1 MGLEMESDSDK
12 NSTGLSPNTVLPSPR
27 QCLNLEKRNARAKPT
42 RRDGILRVKEGF
54 TEISFR
60 RYRSASC
67 KSTQSR
73 PFGLEDSIE
82 LKRGSIYQC
91 SKKVRKMKKMGAIEE
106 RKKIEL
112 SCSSDTSFSFR
123 VVDSLCSSDEEEEST
138 QKRNSVM
145 SISSKSNA
153 SSVYKPCLE
162 PCPSDA
168 FIEFC
173 LNSDGREKHSAETRR
188 RDTFK
193 DLNFRCD
200 EVAGPVN
207 DGNTLERDKVLTFQ
221 KSHSAKVEMHC
232 SPSQSESN
240 HSSRASSK
248 TRFSPIRK
256 IFDPFMKSKSLR
268 SPLGYMV
275 QPDEVVKTGMEKMRR
290 EGTLRK
296 SLLHDFSHTV
306 QNSEFDSQFVKKDQ
320 HHSVV
325 ANSPVHLHGL
335 LKLESKQG
343 VPFLEFSLNCP
354 EDVIV
359 ARAWKEDNAFNWV
372 YTFHSIDGRKK
383 SNASGWGSSDINKE
397 CSMVGQMQVSC
408 YLCSELKNGGAF
420 DDSMVTEFVLYDIAH
435 AKQSVISKEC
445 QKCSSEATSPK
456 VSKPGLIEGNHEL
469 VNDSDL
475 GRSKDQPKYA
485 SNKSNPCPWASGD
498 LSPSLEIAAVVIQ
511 VPFEKRESL
520 KYRRGHKTSDKMHS
534 NLLNFS
540 AFEHTRKDYVES
552 KISENVNVIIPSGNH
567 GLPGAESRG
576 PSPLLDRWRLGGGC
590 DCGGWDMACPLT
602 VFSNPKIQYAED
614 KLLLDNQQPLELF
627 VQGAK
632 ENTPALSMIVL
643 EEGWY
648 AVDFH
653 AQLST
658 LQAFSICVAILHGTE
673 TPFAAGQE
681 KSMPLPHCN
690 SLKMLIEEE
699 VKFLIDAVT
708 EDEKNK
714 VTKRM
719 EEMPPSYVINP
730 PFSPMSRV

>member
-27 QCLNLEKRNARAKPT
+27 QCLNLEKRNARGKPT
-42 RRDGILRVKEGF
+42 RRDDILRVKEGF

-73 PFGLEDSIE
+73 PFGPEDSIE
-82 LKRGSIYQC
+82 LKRDG
-91 SKKVRKMKKMGAIEE
+91 IE
-106 RKKIEL
+106 KL
-112 SCSSDTSFSFR
+112 
-123 VVDSLCSSDEEEEST
+123 
-138 QKRNSVM
+138 
-145 SISSKSNA
+145 
-153 SSVYKPCLE
+153 
-162 PCPSDA
+162 
-168 FIEFC
+168 
-173 LNSDGREKHSAETRR
+173 SAETGQ

-193 DLNFRCD
+193 DGNFRCD
-200 EVAGPVN
+200 EVAGP
-207 DGNTLERDKVLTFQ
+207 KVITR
-221 KSHSAKVEMHC
+221 
-232 SPSQSESN
+232 
-240 HSSRASSK
+240 SRASSK

-335 LKLESKQG
+335 LKLENKQG

-397 CSMVGQMQVSC
+397 CSMVGQMQRMQNKVS
-408 YLCSELKNGGAF
+408 SLKNAR
-420 DDSMVTEFVLYDIAH
+420 SVPLKRHLLRVLI
-435 AKQSVISKEC
+435 
-445 QKCSSEATSPK
+445 
-456 VSKPGLIEGNHEL
+456 PGLIEGSHEL

-475 GRSKDQPKYA
+475 GRFKDQPKYA

-520 KYRRGHKTSDKMHS
+520 KCKRGHKTSDKMHS

-540 AFEHTRKDYVES
+540 AFD
-552 KISENVNVIIPSGNH
+552 GNH
-567 GLPGAESRG
+567 GLPGAKSRG

-673 TPFAAGQE
+673 TPFPAGQE

-708 EDEKNK
+708 EDEKKK